1 MRHFDLH
8 NRELTRNILAKTIFA
23 RKENEFYIAAFENH
37 SALEF
42 EVNMSLISAVI
53 LLTKNLNCTI
63 MNRHPLTFIEKIT
76 AQIKEEQRRYR
87 NALSSGKEFFELQQI
102 KSTIHKLEA
111 TLQQLMNN
119 LHQYVPKNTSPLTEA

>member
-1 MRHFDLH
+1 
-8 NRELTRNILAKTIFA
+8 
-23 RKENEFYIAAFENH
+23 
-37 SALEF
+37 
-42 EVNMSLISAVI
+42 
-53 LLTKNLNCTI
+53 
-63 MNRHPLTFIEKIT
+63 MNRHPLTFTEKIT

-102 KSTIHKLEA
+102 KSTIRKLEA